1 MQKHTKNY
9 IVIAAMAIVVP
20 VFVWQQ
26 VSFWNGNAHADDT
39 TTLTADQQA
48 AADDAKNNISDLQK
62 KIDKANAAKAKL
74 VQNLGQIQQSVSAVQ
89 SAIVTTKGVI
99 QDTAADI
106 ARKEDEVSNLNDQ
119 ITLQK
124 QLLKNFIQQVYYNQ
138 NQPIL
143 NVVMNSGDFADAF
156 SATDNFLTINDKV
169 NQISNN
175 LNQSISQVEQDK
187 AVLADMKAQH
197 EQILATKV
205 DQQQGLVAD
214 QSDVQDQ
221 IQEKDATIAD
231 LQSKLDKLQS
241 DLSSLLGVSL
251 STDDVKKAASEASD
265 ATGVRTSFILG
276 ELMQESGLGRYTGG
290 CTYKNTR
297 VQPAQATA
305 FKQIMSSLGY
315 DINSKKISCA
325 GSVGYGGA
333 MGIAQFMPT
342 TWLGYKSYIAGA
354 TGHNPPDPW
363 SVIDGV
369 MGMAKKLANDGATS
383 KKGEY
388 AASMLY
394 YCGTSHPTNSSIK
407 AACNNYAAD
416 VQSLASGYE
425 NND

>member
-1 MQKHTKNY
+1 MLF
-9 IVIAAMAIVVP
+9 IVVP
-20 VFVWQQ
+20 ILAWQQ
-26 VSFWNGNAHADDT
+26 VLFWGGNVHADDSAST
-39 TTLTADQQA
+39 STSTPDTSGVQSD
-48 AADDAKNNISDLQK
+48 ISKYQK
-62 KIDKANAAKAKL
+62 KLDQAQAVKNKL
-74 VQNLGQIQQSVSAVQ
+74 VQNLGQIQQSVTVVQ
-89 SAIVTTKGVI
+89 SAIATTQGVI

-124 QLLKNFIQQVYYNQ
+124 ELLKNFVQQVYYNQ

-143 NVVMNSGDFADAF
+143 NVVLASSDFADAF
-156 SATDNFLTINDKV
+156 SDTDHFLTINDKI
-169 NQISNN
+169 NQISEN
-175 LNQSISQVEQDK
+175 LAQNVSQVEQDK

-205 DQQQGLVAD
+205 DQKQGLVAD
-214 QSDVQDQ
+214 QTDVQGQ
-221 IQEKDATIAD
+221 IQEQDATISE
-231 LQSKLDKLQS
+231 LQSKLSKLQS

-251 STDDVKKAASEASD
+251 STDDVKKAAQEAGS

-297 VQPAQATA
+297 VQPVQATA

-342 TWLGYKSYIAGA
+342 TWLGYKAYIAGA

-388 AASMLY
+388 DASMLY
-394 YCGTSHPTNSSIK
+394 YCGTSHPASSAIK